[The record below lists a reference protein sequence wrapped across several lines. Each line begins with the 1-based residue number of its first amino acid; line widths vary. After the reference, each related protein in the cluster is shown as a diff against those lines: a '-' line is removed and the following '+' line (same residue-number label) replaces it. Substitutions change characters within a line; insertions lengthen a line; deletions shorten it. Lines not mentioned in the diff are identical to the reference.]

1 MELRHLRYFVAVADA
16 EHMTRAAAQLGIHQP
31 PLSMQI
37 RALEQ
42 ELGLPLLHRHPKG
55 VRLSEAGRT
64 LLPEARRILQD
75 VAELKRR
82 FAGMS
87 QGTRGVLAVG
97 FTSSAAAHA
106 FTPAA
111 LRACRTRYPDI
122 ELVISEANAA
132 EVIEGVASH
141 RLHCG
146 IVRVPVARPAG
157 VVFEAVLSEPALLAI
172 PSDHPLASSTQR
184 EDAVPLESLHGQP
197 LILVRR
203 SGAPGLYANL
213 LASCAKRA
221 VEPRVVAEV
230 DRMMTNLN
238 LVAAGVGLSV
248 VPASMRGAHPTAVVY
263 RHLAGDAGLEAPMTL
278 AWREEDAL
286 GPTATLLNL
295 MRETARNWPSQVG
308 TSDSSASTRR
318 ARPRPSD
325 ATVAPQQAASW
336 ASS

>member
-1 MELRHLRYFVAVADA
+1 MELRHLRYFVAVAEA
-16 EHMTRAAAQLGIHQP
+16 GHITRAAAELGMQQP
-31 PLSMQI
+31 PLSTQI
-37 RALEQ
+37 RALED

-55 VRLSEAGRT
+55 VRLSDAGRA

-75 VAELKRR
+75 VADLKRR
-82 FAGMS
+82 FAGLS

-106 FTPAA
+106 FTPEA

-132 EVIEGVASH
+132 EVIEAVASH

-146 IVRVPVARPAG
+146 IVRVPVARPPG
-157 VVFEAVLSEPALLAI
+157 VVFEEVLSEPALVAI
-172 PSDHPLASSTQR
+172 PCDHALARSTGPK
-184 EDAVPLESLHGQP
+184 DPVPLEALHGQP

-213 LASCAKRA
+213 LALCAQRA

-248 VPASMRGAHPTAVVY
+248 VPASMQGTHPSSVAYRPLPKGA
-263 RHLAGDAGLEAPMTL
+263 RLEAPMTL
-278 AWREEDAL
+278 AWRQEDEV
-286 GPTATLLNL
+286 GPTATLLDV
-295 MRETARNWPSQVG
+295 MRQTAQTWQATAEPVRAGSRRPSQRKVG
-308 TSDSSASTRR
+308 AGDLCA
-318 ARPRPSD
+318 
-325 ATVAPQQAASW
+325 
-336 ASS
+336 